1 MNLQSTMD
9 KLNKRTTY
17 EWEHF
22 MKCYGNSWDE
32 LSDEGK
38 QKAVELAEKQGER
51 AAEVING
58 FRRLGYGFC
67 RRA

>member
-1 MNLQSTMD
+1 MNLQLIAD

-17 EWEHF
+17 EWENF
-22 MKCYGNSWDE
+22 MKCYGNSWDA

-51 AAEVING
+51 SAKEIHG
-58 FRRLGYGFC
+58 LR
-67 RRA
+67 